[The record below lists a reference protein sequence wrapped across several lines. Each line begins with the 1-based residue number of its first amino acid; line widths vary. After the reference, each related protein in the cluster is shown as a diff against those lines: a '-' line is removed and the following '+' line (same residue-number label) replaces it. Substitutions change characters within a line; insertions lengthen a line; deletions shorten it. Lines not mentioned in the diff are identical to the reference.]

1 MGTYILTVA
10 VLAGFA
16 ALSYWIFI
24 NVWKLALK
32 FFYYLLAKL
41 KDVVKKVIVATKRFG
56 KVLFLLYKRHE
67 NGKTFKIEY
76 KEEEIE
82 WEDVPEAVQ
91 NQLCDHDEVIVKDDD
106 INPNEFD

>member
-10 VLAGFA
+10 VLAVFA

-41 KDVVKKVIVATKRFG
+41 TDVVKKVIVARF
-56 KVLFLLYKRHE
+56 
-67 NGKTFKIEY
+67 NDIKT
-76 KEEEIE
+76 
-82 WEDVPEAVQ
+82 
-91 NQLCDHDEVIVKDDD
+91 VIK
-106 INPNEFD
+106 